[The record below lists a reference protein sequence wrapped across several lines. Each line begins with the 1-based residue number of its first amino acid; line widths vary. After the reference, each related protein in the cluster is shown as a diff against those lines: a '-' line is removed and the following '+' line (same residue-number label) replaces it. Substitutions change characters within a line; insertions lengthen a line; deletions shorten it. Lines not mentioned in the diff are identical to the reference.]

1 MTQRTLAL
9 IVASPGVLREG
20 LRAAV
25 AALHD
30 LETVGEADNVA
41 QAVVMV
47 HDPALV
53 LLSIEGPDQND
64 LAPIREIKARWPAT
78 RCIVLVDTV
87 AQQRAAQAVGAE
99 EVLIKGVLPSKLLG
113 RIEGLLVEQGPEA
126 LEAESPGGSG
136 SRRVI

>member
-1 MTQRTLAL
+1 MTQRSLAL

-20 LRAAV
+20 LRAVV

-30 LETVGEADNVA
+30 LEAVGEADNVA
-41 QAVVMV
+41 QAVVML

-64 LAPIREIKARWPAT
+64 LASIREIKARWPAT

-87 AQQRAAQAVGAE
+87 GQQRAAKAVGAE

-113 RIEGLLVEQGPEA
+113 RIEGLLVDRDQRPLKGNHRADQEA
-126 LEAESPGGSG
+126 GG
-136 SRRVI
+136 